1 MSHVILTHEPLS
13 LDALHAAVAH
23 PGAGAIV
30 TFSGLVRDENEGHA
44 VEVLE
49 YSAYEPMAVAEMK
62 RIVEAL
68 EREFTGVRVAVGHR
82 LGELRVGDLAVVCV
96 ASSKHRPAAFA
107 ATRACID
114 RIKENVP
121 IWKRE
126 HGPHGATWVGW
137 VDARCTPD
145 GHGHGQAP
153 EHASPSHE
161 GHERGSH
168 AHVHAHT
175 HAHRS
180 EQGAAYP
187 PDPSRHA
194 RPDTEAARKA
204 IRVVTVTVSDTRTED
219 DDTSGIA
226 LREELSAFQCVRH
239 VILRDDADVVGAF
252 VREIARGDL
261 ADAVVLTGGTGI
273 APRDATYEAVSSLFD
288 KTLDGF
294 GETFRRLSFPEVG
307 PRAMLSRA
315 TAGTVGRS
323 LVFALPGSTN
333 AARLGARELVAPL
346 LVHAVGLLR
355 GETPSKG
362 TSSP

>member
-1 MSHVILTHEPLS
+1 
-13 LDALHAAVAH
+13 
-23 PGAGAIV
+23 
-30 TFSGLVRDENEGHA
+30 
-44 VEVLE
+44 
-49 YSAYEPMAVAEMK
+49 
-62 RIVEAL
+62 
-68 EREFTGVRVAVGHR
+68 
-82 LGELRVGDLAVVCV
+82 V

-145 GHGHGQAP
+145 GHGHGHAHGHAHGS
-153 EHASPSHE
+153 EHAH
-161 GHERGSH
+161 G
-168 AHVHAHT
+168 HAHT
-175 HAHRS
+175 HADAHVHSPRA
-180 EQGAAYP
+180 ETPAAYP

-219 DDTSGIA
+219 DDTSGNA

-273 APRDATYEAVSSLFD
+273 APRDATYEAVSALFD

-315 TAGTVGRS
+315 TAGTVGKS

-355 GETPSKG
+355 GEAATKG
-362 TSSP
+362 TSP